1 MGTTIKMSKENK
13 KDLIKTHH
21 ITLLSSL
28 LESIVLKNTIAFFY
42 LKLSKKKWTLKILT
56 RPLFYNF

>member
-1 MGTTIKMSKENK
+1 MSKENK
-13 KDLIKTHH
+13 KDLLKTHH

-42 LKLSKKKWTLKILT
+42 SNLTKKKWTLDRST
-56 RPLFYNF
+56 RPLF